1 MIRFFVNWLAA
12 TPELA
17 APYTL
22 AALGLILCERAGV
35 LNLTAEGMMLVGA
48 MAAIG
53 ASISLSPDPAI
64 VLLAAMAAA
73 ALVSLIFAGLVVVLR
88 VNQVIVG
95 LAMVFLCAGGTDLL
109 GSIAGWQNQPVPGLT
124 PIDLFGLASL
134 PIVGPILFHQSIV
147 VYLTPVL
154 VLLVHFVLGRTMTG
168 LRLRAAGDAPD
179 AVDAA
184 GVNVPL
190 LRIGAILA
198 GSALMGLAGAAISV
212 AGVKLWF
219 PNMTGGRGWIA
230 IALVLFARR
239 RPWRALA
246 GASLFGAIEALI
258 PRVGGLGIRLPEYI
272 VLMTPYVV
280 TLGVMAWAGRTGEGG
295 SDEPLALGRPFLREE
310 RL

>member
-48 MAAIG
+48 MAAIA

-239 RPWRALA
+239 P
-246 GASLFGAIEALI
+246 
-258 PRVGGLGIRLPEYI
+258 
-272 VLMTPYVV
+272 
-280 TLGVMAWAGRTGEGG
+280 
-295 SDEPLALGRPFLREE
+295 PLARARRGQPVRRDRGADPPRRRPGHPVAGIYRADDPLCRHPRGDGLGRPDRQG
-310 RL
+310 R